1 MNIKCLMTASVCAL
15 ISASAAQAADV
26 MIPQE
31 ISPIISVPTFSWTGL
46 YLGGQIGGL
55 SGKHDF
61 KAVGIDSEWPFA
73 DKDLKVSGFV
83 GGLYAGSNIDL
94 GSGLVLG
101 VDTDILWADKEG
113 KLSSNHKAE
122 TVNDEDDFKQIFDE
136 NKIEVAEGQI
146 KELTQNF
153 SLKEKW
159 AGATRVRIGF
169 GADRIMPYITGGVAY
184 TQVQAIGSAILKG
197 VKDTGTEGGGG
208 TEGDGASKA
217 VRAEALDVLAS
228 GTITDEKKT
237 MLGYTL
243 GAGVDFAM
251 TDNVILRTEYR
262 YSDFGK
268 KKFVKDAIET
278 NYKTND
284 FRVGVAYKF

>member
-1 MNIKCLMTASVCAL
+1 MNIKCLVTASVCAL

-31 ISPIISVPTFSWTGL
+31 ISPIISAPTFSWTGL

-61 KAVGIDSEWPFA
+61 KAIGKDSEWPFA
-73 DKDLKVSGFV
+73 NKDLKVSGFV

-101 VDTDILWADKEG
+101 VDTDIVWVDKEG

-122 TVNDEDDFKQIFDE
+122 TQDDADAFKQIFDE
-136 NKIEVAEGQI
+136 NKIEVAKGQI

-169 GADRIMPYITGGVAY
+169 GADRIMPYVSGGVAY

-197 VKDTGTEGGGG
+197 TKDTGTEGGGG
-208 TEGDGASKA
+208 SASKA
-217 VRAEALDVLAS
+217 VRSEALDVLAS

-237 MLGYTL
+237 LLGYTL